1 MILQTKFH
9 GEIELSEEETYRF
22 DSGIPGF
29 LEEKQF
35 CLLTLDDTPFF
46 VLQSIET
53 KQVAFIMTNPF
64 DVFRDYEVKL
74 PDEVLSS
81 LQIETEQEVV
91 TFVILTIQDPFNETT
106 ANLQAP
112 IIINRS
118 NKTGKQLIMSG
129 SEYRTKHRLFEP
141 PAEQGGSDACID

>member
-9 GEIELSEEETYRF
+9 GEIELPEEEIYRF

-74 PDEVLSS
+74 TDEVLSS

-112 IIINRS
+112 IIINS
-118 NKTGKQLIMSG
+118 TKKTGKQLIMSG
-129 SEYRTKHRLFEP
+129 SEYGTKHRLIEP
-141 PAEQGGSDACID
+141 LVEQGEK

>member
-1 MILQTKFH
+1 MAEK
-9 GEIELSEEETYRF
+9 EIYVFE
-22 DSGIPGF
+22 SGIPGF

-53 KQVAFIMTNPF
+53 KEIAFIVTNPF
-64 DVFRDYEVKL
+64 EVFHDYEVKL
-74 PDEVLSS
+74 TDEVLSS
-81 LQIETEQEVV
+81 LQIETELEVI

-112 IIINRS
+112 IIINS
-118 NKTGKQLIMSG
+118 SKKIGKAIHH
-129 SEYRTKHRLFEP
+129 E
-141 PAEQGGSDACID
+141 C

>member
-1 MILQTKFH
+1 MNRQTKFH
-9 GEIELSEEETYRF
+9 GEIEIAQENIYTFE
-22 DSGIPGF
+22 SGIPGF

-53 KQVAFIMTNPF
+53 KELAFIVTNPF
-64 DVFRDYEVKL
+64 EVFHDYEVKL
-74 PDEVLSS
+74 TDEVLSS
-81 LQIETEQEVV
+81 LNIETELEVI

-112 IIINRS
+112 IILNS
-118 NKTGKQLIMSG
+118 SKKTGKQFIMNGSG
-129 SEYRTKHRLFEP
+129 YMTKHLLIEP
-141 PAEQGGSDACID
+141 SVEQEEK

>member
-1 MILQTKFH
+1 MNRQTKFH
-9 GEIELSEEETYRF
+9 GEIEIAQENIYTFE
-22 DSGIPGF
+22 SGIPGF

-53 KQVAFIMTNPF
+53 KELAFIVTNPF
-64 DVFRDYEVKL
+64 EVFHDYEVKL
-74 PDEVLSS
+74 TDEVLSS
-81 LQIETEQEVV
+81 LNIETELEVI

-112 IIINRS
+112 IIINAS
-118 NKTGKQLIMSG
+118 KKMGKQFIMNG
-129 SEYRTKHRLFEP
+129 SEYRTKHRVIEP
-141 PAEQGGSDACID
+141 PAEQGEE